1 MGAWIRLGLVAVVL
15 AIAWQLRGGVGD
27 VEGALRQAGW
37 LALAVITLYHLVPMS
52 LCGLAWGSLAPVRHP
67 AFFVVARWVRDGVGE
82 LAAFLPLSGEIAAAR
97 LLTRRG
103 GLRLGMAGA
112 MTVVDLTAEVM
123 SQFLFTLLGVGL
135 WLTRHPESEVL
146 HWAEIGLAASV
157 PVLITFVVVQRSL
170 VMRFLETLPARLMP
184 KTWQA
189 PDADAGIH
197 AAIRQIY
204 GDRPRLIRAVGLHL
218 AAWLTSTAEAWI
230 ALRFLGH
237 PLAIWDV
244 LALES
249 IIYAIRSAVFFVPA
263 GLGFQEGG
271 YVMVC
276 AALGLPP
283 EVALAVSLLK
293 RGREVLLGV
302 PALLAW
308 HFLDDAR

>member
-1 MGAWIRLGLVAVVL
+1 MVRVIR
-15 AIAWQLRGGVGD
+15 
-27 VEGALRQAGW
+27 
-37 LALAVITLYHLVPMS
+37 PS
-52 LCGLAWGSLAPVRHP
+52 C
-67 AFFVVARWVRDGVGE
+67 
-82 LAAFLPLSGEIAAAR
+82 AAAR
-97 LLTRRG
+97 RN
-103 GLRLGMAGA
+103 
-112 MTVVDLTAEVM
+112 
-123 SQFLFTLLGVGL
+123 
-135 WLTRHPESEVL
+135 
-146 HWAEIGLAASV
+146 
-157 PVLITFVVVQRSL
+157 RS
-170 VMRFLETLPARLMP
+170 
-184 KTWQA
+184 A
-189 PDADAGIH
+189 PSKPIC
-197 AAIRQIY
+197 AAISASNR
-204 GDRPRLIRAVGLHL
+204 RVPPPSSLPT
-218 AAWLTSTAEAWI
+218 TSTAEAWI